1 MLTKESDLP
10 GEFKP
15 GEEDGFGR
23 AVEPS
28 QLPAPKP
35 TASLLKSSVRQVMV
49 TNQVV
54 NRLIDREDSWQAA
67 KTAMGRAAAASRE
80 SALSYDSDN
89 WCATIMHVKEAVN
102 RFVAVP
108 WAFVTGCCIF
118 IELLSLIGPEMAI
131 SGGVTVALD
140 TCTGTS
146 GATICMP

>member
-10 GEFKP
+10 AEFKP

-49 TNQVV
+49 V

-67 KTAMGRAAAASRE
+67 KTAMGRAAVASRE
-80 SALSYDSDN
+80 SALS
-89 WCATIMHVKEAVN
+89 
-102 RFVAVP
+102 
-108 WAFVTGCCIF
+108 
-118 IELLSLIGPEMAI
+118 
-131 SGGVTVALD
+131 
-140 TCTGTS
+140 
-146 GATICMP
+146 